1 MNRLRAFVVFS
12 VVIGIVCVFG
22 GVAGAGFD
30 PQPTGK
36 GDGTLTIGQ
45 LAPETG
51 SLSNISSSLTT
62 PVTMAMDEINA
73 AGGVFGNPV
82 SYSVANDNNEPD
94 FALGSLEVLLESG
107 KVDAVMGPASSGTM
121 LGILDDVRRAHV
133 LVCSGSNTSS
143 DLSTADSGGYYFR
156 TAPSDRLQGPALA
169 KLVLKDHHKRIA
181 ILDRSNTEN
190 RLALGQPLRKTLSRG
205 GAKIVADVAFDPDAT
220 SFNTYVEEVASK
232 KPDAVV
238 VLGDQTDNDVV
249 KAMID
254 NGLGPQ
260 QVPIYVPDAMRT
272 DSFASSVDPGNP
284 GAVAGIK
291 GTSPAATP
299 AGVHNPFPNR
309 FAATGVPPIFSA
321 YYYDCTILTALAAE
335 KAKSD
340 DPAKMKDVFASNTR
354 GRNKCNSYANC
365 KALLDKGKTIEYQGA
380 SAVFP
385 HMNKF
390 GKFEPNAGTY
400 EIWAFDNTGRDDV
413 QPTDSQIR
421 IG

>member
-1 MNRLRAFVVFS
+1 LNRLRAFVASF
-12 VVIGIVCVFG
+12 VVVGVVSVFG

-45 LAPETG
+45 LAPQTG

-62 PVTMAMDEINA
+62 PVTTAIDEINA

-121 LGILDDVRRAHV
+121 LGILDDIRRARV

-220 SFNTYVEEVASK
+220 SFNTYVQEVASK

-272 DSFASSVDPGNP
+272 DSFASTVDPSNP

-299 AGVHNPFPNR
+299 AGVHNRFPDR
-309 FAATGVPPIFSA
+309 FAATGVAPIFSA

-340 DPAKMKDVFASNTR
+340 DPVKMKDVFASNTR
-354 GRNKCNSYANC
+354 GKNKCNTYANC
-365 KALLDKGKTIEYQGA
+365 KALLDEGKTIEYQGA

-400 EIWAFDNTGRDDV
+400 EIWAFDKAGRDDV